1 VFVILVNKKIQ
12 IKYIG
17 IMKMKKNLLITASV
31 LVLASC
37 ANNSQDV
44 DLTEKNLEIQPTVQQ
59 EAYTAGDS
67 SDNYGSTV
75 SYDGINAAILDEKTL
90 QLRQDLANI
99 TSNKIRFDYD
109 SSAVNADAQ
118 TKLDAIANFVL
129 ANDSIVSIMI
139 EGHADERGTRE
150 YNLSLG
156 ERRAVSVKRY
166 LVGLG
171 LDANKIETRSL
182 GKEQPEDPAHTPEAW
197 AKNRRAV
204 VLLNSAE

>member
-1 VFVILVNKKIQ
+1 
-12 IKYIG
+12 
-17 IMKMKKNLLITASV
+17 MKNNLLVTASV

-44 DLTEKNLEIQPTVQQ
+44 NLTEQNLDIQPAVQQ
-59 EAYTAGDS
+59 EAYTTTD
-67 SDNYGSTV
+67 SDNYGATV
-75 SYDGINAAILDEKTL
+75 SYDGVDASILDEKTL

-99 TSNKIRFDYD
+99 TSNKVLFGFD
-109 SSAVNADAQ
+109 SSAVNAEAQ
-118 TKLDAIANFVL
+118 TNLDAIANFVL
-129 ANDSIVSIMI
+129 ATGSVTTIVIQ
-139 EGHADERGTRE
+139 GHADERGTRE

-171 LDANKIETRSL
+171 LDADKIETVSF
-182 GKEQPEDPAHTPEAW
+182 GKEQPEDIAHNSAAW

-204 VLLNSAE
+204 VLLDSAE